1 MQAAGRMGWSQ
12 DEFWLSTP
20 RFFQNAFFGWREQKK
35 EEHIE
40 GLRRTRLVAFYS
52 LLPHMKK
59 GAMRRPEDLY
69 YLSGDAD
76 TLEAIEQRIK
86 GEREYMAQVL
96 KVAKTID
103 VFKGETM
110 PKTIPEA

>member
-1 MQAAGRMGWSQ
+1 MSER
-12 DEFWLSTP
+12 EFRLTTP
-20 RFFQNAFFGWREQKK
+20 RYFYFRQKGFESVRIEEARNARLIAYFGT
-35 EEHIE
+35 
-40 GLRRTRLVAFYS
+40 RTMYYKLNAY
-52 LLPHMKK
+52 
-59 GAMRRPEDLY
+59 RRPEDLY

-86 GEREYMAQVL
+86 GERDYMAQVL